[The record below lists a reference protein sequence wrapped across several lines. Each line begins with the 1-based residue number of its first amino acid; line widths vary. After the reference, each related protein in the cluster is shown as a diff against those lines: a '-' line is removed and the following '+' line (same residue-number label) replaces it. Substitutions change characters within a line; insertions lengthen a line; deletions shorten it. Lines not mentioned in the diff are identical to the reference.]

1 MACGLPNLNGEKR
14 CPIMT
19 IKNNLRIGIGLLFLL
34 ALFSSGIA
42 AFYVYQLAEDGK
54 AILKDNY
61 DSLVFCKN
69 IDEALDLPN
78 IPIPVQQQIIE
89 KNIRDEEGNITEP
102 GEKAFADSLYASFIR
117 FRAAG
122 ADPLNRALYR
132 ANMKVA
138 TYQIMAVN
146 MKAIKQR
153 NKTAD
158 NHAKTA
164 IVVVLF
170 IDGCC
175 IITVLLFLIRFPY
188 YISRRVSAFA
198 DGITE
203 IANKNYDKRLE
214 FVSKDEFWNL
224 AQTFNQMAARLHD
237 YESSNLAHVRFEQ
250 LRVETIVQNVTDAII
265 GFDEHGNIVFANPV
279 AVKLLGVV
287 EKEVVGK
294 PAVEIAVENDLLG
307 RLISED
313 DANNDL
319 KLYLDGAETYFSR
332 ELFEINTPDEGLFA
346 RNRRN
351 RIGYFILLKNITRFY
366 QLDEAKTNFIATI
379 SHELKTPIGSLKM
392 SLKMLED
399 ERFGATNDFQK
410 ELIKNIDDDADRLLK
425 ITAELLDMGQVETGK
440 LLLNFS
446 NTHPKNIVAY
456 AHETIKILAR
466 QKAIN
471 IKIDCSRKVP
481 EIWADLDKTTWV
493 LINFLSNAIKY
504 SQQGGVIELVVKRQS
519 GKMIEFSVR
528 DYGRGIEETYLP
540 RVFERYF
547 KVPDPGSSISGTG
560 LGLAIA
566 KDFIEA
572 QGGQIGVES
581 VLHEGSRFYF
591 QLPESLV

>member
-1 MACGLPNLNGEKR
+1 MAWGLPCAYGEMSYLN
-14 CPIMT
+14 MT
-19 IKNNLRIGIGLLFLL
+19 IKNNLRLGIGLLFLL
-34 ALFSSGIA
+34 ALLSSCIA

-61 DSLVFCKN
+61 DSLVFSKN

-78 IPIPVQQQIIE
+78 IPVPVQQQIIE

-117 FRAAG
+117 FRSTA
-122 ADPLNRALYR
+122 ADPLKRALYR

-153 NKTAD
+153 NKTAEA
-158 NHAKTA
+158 HAKSA
-164 IVVVLF
+164 IVMVF
-170 IDGCC
+170 IIDTFC
-175 IITVLLFLIRFPY
+175 IVTALLFLVRFPE
-188 YISRRVSAFA
+188 YISKRVSAFA
-198 DGITE
+198 DGIKE
-203 IANKNYDKRLE
+203 IANKNYEKRLE
-214 FVSKDEFWNL
+214 FGLKDEFWSL

-237 YESSNLAHVRFEQ
+237 YENNSLARIRFEQ

-265 GFDEHGNIVFANPV
+265 GFDEHSNIVFANPV
-279 AVKLLGVV
+279 AIKLLGST
-287 EKEVVGK
+287 EDKVVGK
-294 PAVEIAVENDLLG
+294 PATEVAAENDLMG
-307 RLISED
+307 RLITED
-313 DANNDL
+313 EASSDL
-319 KLYLDGAETYFSR
+319 KLYLDGVETYFSR
-332 ELFEINTPDEGLFA
+332 ELFEINAPDEGLFSK
-346 RNRRN
+346 NRRN
-351 RIGYFILLKNITRFY
+351 RIGSFILLKNITRFY

-399 ERFGATNDFQK
+399 ERFGTTNDFQQ

-425 ITAELLDMGQVETGK
+425 ITGELLDMGQVETGK

-446 NTHPKNIVAY
+446 NTHPRNIVKY

-466 QKAIN
+466 QKAID

-504 SQQGGVIELVVKRQS
+504 SDERGTIELTVKRQP

-547 KVPDPGSSISGTG
+547 KVPDPGSSVSGTG

-572 QGGQIGVES
+572 QGGEIGVES
-581 VLHEGSRFYF
+581 VLHKGSRFYF
-591 QLPESLV
+591 RLPESLV